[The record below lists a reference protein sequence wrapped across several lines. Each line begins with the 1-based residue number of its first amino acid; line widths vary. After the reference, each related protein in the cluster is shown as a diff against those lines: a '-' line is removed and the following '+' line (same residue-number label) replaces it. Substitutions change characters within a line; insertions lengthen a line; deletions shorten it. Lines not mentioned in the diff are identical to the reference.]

1 MKSKQ
6 KECHCERLKGA
17 WQSQQK
23 ECLCERSVAIPPVFY
38 EKEDKL
44 KRILIIFIA
53 VYLILISPHLFSQ
66 KMDTADYRIGPKDLL
81 DISVFGLDE
90 LTKTVRVSEDGKI
103 SLPLVGEV
111 EVEGIT
117 KVDLEKKLSQLLE
130 EKYLQNAQV
139 TVFISEYQSKRV
151 SVLGAVRNPGPYELL
166 GRQTLLQIISQ
177 AGGITIESGKEIIVI
192 REVEDG
198 VSTALKIS
206 IDDLFL
212 EGDARLNIPLQ
223 PNDIVNIPLD
233 RIVNIYVFGQVRRPG
248 ALGVRRSNIPTLLQA
263 IGQAGGF
270 SERASKGKVL
280 IKRIDDDG
288 KEIKI
293 KVNVKSIIKGKR
305 KDIQLLEND
314 VVIVPETIF

>member
-1 MKSKQ
+1 MK
-6 KECHCERLKGA
+6 RT
-17 WQSQQK
+17 
-23 ECLCERSVAIPPVFY
+23 
-38 EKEDKL
+38 
-44 KRILIIFIA
+44 LIIFIT
-53 VYLILISPHLFSQ
+53 VYLILFSPHLFSQ

-103 SLPLVGEV
+103 SLPLIGEI

-117 KVDLEKKLSQLLE
+117 KTELEKKLGQLLE
-130 EKYLQNAQV
+130 EKYLQNPQV
-139 TVFISEYQSKRV
+139 TVFIREYQSKRV

-166 GRQTLLQIISQ
+166 GRRTLLQIISQ
-177 AGGITIESGKEIIVI
+177 AGGITNESGKEIIVI

-198 VSTALKIS
+198 VSTSLKIS
-206 IDDLFL
+206 IEDLFL
-212 EGDARLNIPLQ
+212 KGDARLNIPLQ
-223 PNDIVNIPLD
+223 PDDIVNIPID
-233 RIVNIYVFGQVRRPG
+233 RIVNIYVFGQVRNPG
-248 ALGVRRSNIPTLLQA
+248 ALGVKRSNIPTLLQA

-305 KDIQLLEND
+305 KDIRLLEND